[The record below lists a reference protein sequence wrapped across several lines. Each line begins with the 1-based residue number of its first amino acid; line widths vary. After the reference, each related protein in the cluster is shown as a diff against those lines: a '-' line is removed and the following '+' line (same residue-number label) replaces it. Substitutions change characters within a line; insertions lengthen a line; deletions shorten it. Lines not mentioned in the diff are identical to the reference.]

1 MNSCEKLS
9 ELLSDYVERSLHE
22 EVRQKIEFHLKACP
36 PCQETV
42 ERLGKLRRNLRSLSA
57 VKASPDFETVLRTRM
72 RLERHRL
79 RPWTFSM
86 PLLPARAMA
95 YALLLVGL
103 VGAGVIYLRNTSQ
116 ISPSEMQISSAPD
129 DVLQLSTTAPNR
141 IQPSTYQRYF
151 YTLDGF
157 TFSRKPGAALRISSK
172 GIERYQAMQVD
183 SSASSAQ
190 QVAMEPVLIS
200 F

>member
-9 ELLSDYVERSLHE
+9 ELFSEYVERSLHE
-22 EVRQKIEFHLKACP
+22 EVRQEVEHHLKACP
-36 PCQETV
+36 PCQETI
-42 ERLGKLRRNLRSLSA
+42 ERLGRLRRNLKSLSA

-86 PLLPARAMA
+86 PLFPARAMA
-95 YALLLVGL
+95 YALLFIGVVG
-103 VGAGVIYLRNTSQ
+103 GGMFYLRYTSQNSPAAEQTRSSSILQPSNTS
-116 ISPSEMQISSAPD
+116 PD
-129 DVLQLSTTAPNR
+129 P
-141 IQPSTYQRYF
+141 IQPPAYQRYV

-157 TFSRKPGAALRISSK
+157 TISKTPGAALRISSK
-172 GIERYQAMQVD
+172 GIERYQAMQPD
-183 SSASSAQ
+183 SSASSGLSSAL
-190 QVAMEPVLIS
+190 EPVLIS